1 VNRYGEEIRKKMT
14 LSNSILSYTKAIFLA
29 GILILCALTTLA
41 QEKELTVKEVTGHI
55 QRRYEMIDDAVARF
69 EQHVKFG
76 FSNIEQTFT
85 GTLMMKKPNHYR
97 IESEHQTIVTDG
109 KFVWAYSTTNNQV
122 IIDKYKENSNSLSPE
137 QFMLNLPANYYTSLL
152 GSEKGQSGNVILL
165 KLVPKDDRSFVKS
178 VKISV
183 EEHNWMVR
191 KIMILDVNETETVYT
206 VKDIELNTNIKDKTF
221 TFETP
226 AGAEVVDLR

>member
-1 VNRYGEEIRKKMT
+1 MK
-14 LSNSILSYTKAIFLA
+14 
-29 GILILCALTTLA
+29 TTLTAWLLFCCVLGAAA
-41 QEKELTVKEVTGHI
+41 QEKEITIKQVTDRM
-55 QRRYEMIDDAVARF
+55 QQRYEMIDDATAEF

-76 FSNIEQTFT
+76 FSNIEQTFA
-85 GTLMMKKPNHYR
+85 GTLMMKKPSSYR
-97 IESEHQTIVTDG
+97 IVSEHQTIVTDG
-109 KFVWAYSTTNNQV
+109 TTVWAYSTANNQV

-137 QFMLNLPANYYTSLL
+137 QFMLNLPAHYYTSLL
-152 GSEKGQSGNVILL
+152 GSEKNPSGMMYLL

-191 KIMILDVNETETVYT
+191 KIMILDVNETETTYT
-206 VKDIELNTNIKDKTF
+206 IKDIKLNTSLKERTF

>member
-1 VNRYGEEIRKKMT
+1 MNMK
-14 LSNSILSYTKAIFLA
+14 ILLTAALFSF
-29 GILILCALTTLA
+29 CAMVAAA
-41 QEKELTVKEVTGHI
+41 QEKEWTVKQVTEQLHH
-55 QRRYEMIDDAVARF
+55 RYEMIDDAVIQF

-76 FSNIEQTFT
+76 FSNIEQNFS
-85 GTLMMKKPNHYR
+85 GTLKMKKPKHYR

-109 KFVWAYSTTNNQV
+109 TTVWAYSTANNQV
-122 IIDKYKENSNSLSPE
+122 IVDRYKENSNSISPE
-137 QFMLNLPANYYTSLL
+137 QFMLNLPANYYASLL
-152 GSEKGQSGNVILL
+152 GNEQQAAGNVILL

-183 EEHNWMVR
+183 EENGWMLR
-191 KIMILDVNETETVYT
+191 KIMILDVNETETTYT
-206 VKDIELNTNIKDKTF
+206 VKDIKLNTNIKEKTF

>member
-1 VNRYGEEIRKKMT
+1 MSMKMKMS
-14 LSNSILSYTKAIFLA
+14 LAILSLCGLLA
-29 GILILCALTTLA
+29 TA
-41 QEKELTVKEVTGHI
+41 QEKELTVKQVTEQLNH
-55 QRRYEMIDDAVARF
+55 RYDMIDDAVVQL

-76 FSNIEQTFT
+76 FSNIEQNFS
-85 GTLMMKKPNHYR
+85 GTLKMKKPKHYR

-109 KFVWAYSTTNNQV
+109 ITVWAYSTANNQV
-122 IIDKYKENSNSLSPE
+122 LIDHYKENSNSISPE
-137 QFMLNLPANYYTSLL
+137 QFMLNLPANYYASIL
-152 GSEKGQSGNVILL
+152 GNEKQTAGNIILL

-183 EEHNWMVR
+183 EENSWMLK
-191 KIMILDVNETETVYT
+191 KIVILDVNETETSYL
-206 VKDIELNTNIKDKTF
+206 VKDIKLNTNMKEKTF